1 MILLCQCLVRNTIN
15 ERITEKS
22 PKCSFP
28 RQDFTRYSASEAEEL
43 ENLDGV
49 GHFQL
54 QASSSYRSY
63 TVYSLITSDHTS
75 F

>member
-1 MILLCQCLVRNTIN
+1 MS
-15 ERITEKS
+15 EKPS
-22 PKCSFP
+22 KCSFP

-54 QASSSYRSY
+54 QVSSSYLSY
-63 TVYSLITSDHTS
+63 TV
-75 F
+75 